1 METMLLELKTVDIL
15 TDPSQNCFAI
25 AALPCLSAFS
35 PKLLGEPK
43 IAYSEGVGIAARV
56 AV

>member
-43 IAYSEGVGIAARV
+43 IADSEGVGIAARV